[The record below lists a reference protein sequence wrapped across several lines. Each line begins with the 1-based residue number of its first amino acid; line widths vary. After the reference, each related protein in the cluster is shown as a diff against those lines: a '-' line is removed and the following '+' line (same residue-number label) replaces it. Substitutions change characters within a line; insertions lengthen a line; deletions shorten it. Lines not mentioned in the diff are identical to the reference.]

1 MRKRA
6 IAVVIAAAVVMPLA
20 ACGEPMVTAP
30 LASTPSVDATESAIG
45 TVTLNGAP
53 APTPMGVVATSG
65 GWSITAKSTT
75 RGETAGGMRAT
86 QGLELL
92 VITFELENGGKK
104 ADKVGSSWFVLADK
118 GGTVYHPVPTTDR
131 AFLFNE
137 DKLVQGGATSEM
149 LMAYAVPAGVGPFT
163 WTFTPP
169 SQSGADSVSA
179 VLEVK

>member
-1 MRKRA
+1 MRRRA
-6 IAVVIAAAVVMPLA
+6 IAVMLAAATVISLA
-20 ACGEPMVTAP
+20 ACGEPMATVP
-30 LASTPSVDATESAIG
+30 LTKTSSADATVSAIG
-45 TVTLNGAP
+45 TVTMNGAP

-65 GWSITAKSTT
+65 DWSITAKSTT

-92 VITFELENGGKK
+92 VITFELTNGGKK

-118 GGTVYHPVPTTDR
+118 GGTVYHPVPTKDR

-137 DKLVQGGATSEM
+137 DKLVKAGVTSEM
-149 LMAYAVPAGVGPFT
+149 LMAYAVPEGVGPFT

-169 SQSGADSVSA
+169 SRSGADPVSA
-179 VLEVK
+179 VLEIK